1 MTTDTEQQSPM
12 ADTNQSTD
20 LMSEAAGVPV
30 AVGNETV
37 TPERLHEIFEGA
49 VAIVVPAYEEA
60 ENLVELLPTIPDR
73 VCGVPARVLVVDDG
87 SPDDTTATALADGAV
102 VATFPANRGGGAAL
116 RCGYALMIA
125 AGARCVVTM
134 DADGQHLPEDLDLLA
149 APVLEGRVQLTQGSR
164 VLGHREPGV
173 FARELGIALFNRLV
187 SVLTRTKITDCSNG
201 YRGMDPAMLPHLDL
215 RQRQFHT
222 SEFLI
227 EALTRGF
234 VVEEVPVTVVHRL
247 HGKTKKPPTLRY
259 GYGFSKAI
267 FLAWRRSVRRRA
279 MARISPSASGEQ
291 TAGARR
297 S

>member
-1 MTTDTEQQSPM
+1 MSASTSEMTETGPP
-12 ADTNQSTD
+12 AD
-20 LMSEAAGVPV
+20 LMAEAEGVPV
-30 AVGNETV
+30 TFGGEAVP
-37 TPERLHEIFEGA
+37 PERLGELFAGT

-60 ENLVELLPTIPDR
+60 ENLVELLPTIPDT
-73 VCGVPARVLVVDDG
+73 VCGVAARVLVVDDG
-87 SPDDTTATALADGAV
+87 SPDDTTGVALAQGAV

-116 RCGYALMIA
+116 RCGYALMIQ

-134 DADGQHLPEDLDLLA
+134 DADGQHLPEDLELLA

-187 SVLTRTKITDCSNG
+187 TFLTRTKITDCSNG
-201 YRGMDPAMLPHLDL
+201 YRGMAPAMLPHLDL

-247 HGKTKKPPTLRY
+247 HGKTKKPPTIRY

-267 FLAWRRSVRRRA
+267 FQSWRRSVRRRA
-279 MARISPSASGEQ
+279 LAKISSSDGKQP
-291 TAGARR
+291 AGAPRG
-297 S
+297 

>member
-1 MTTDTEQQSPM
+1 MTETGPP
-12 ADTNQSTD
+12 AD
-20 LMSEAAGVPV
+20 LMAEAEGVPV
-30 AVGNETV
+30 TFGGEAVP
-37 TPERLHEIFEGA
+37 PERLGELFAGT

-60 ENLVELLPTIPDR
+60 ENLVELLPTIPDT
-73 VCGVPARVLVVDDG
+73 VCGVAARVLVVDDG
-87 SPDDTTATALADGAV
+87 SPDDTTGVALAQGAV

-116 RCGYALMIA
+116 RCGYALMIQ

-134 DADGQHLPEDLDLLA
+134 DADGQHLPEDLELLA

-187 SVLTRTKITDCSNG
+187 TFLTRTKITDCSNG
-201 YRGMDPAMLPHLDL
+201 YRGMAPAMLPHLDL

-247 HGKTKKPPTLRY
+247 HGKTKKPPTIRY

-267 FLAWRRSVRRRA
+267 FQSWRRSVRRRA
-279 MARISPSASGEQ
+279 LAKISSSDGKQP
-291 TAGARR
+291 AGAPRG
-297 S
+297 